1 MAKTIIMPRFGMTQE
16 EATIVRWIKK
26 EGERVEYGD
35 PICEVTTDKINMEVE
50 ATADGILAGIRFAED
65 ETVPITAVIAYIL
78 AEGESLPVGEPPP
91 PAAGP
96 VVSPAPLMDRQVD
109 ATPVARRMAGEQ
121 GIDLAILAT
130 ATPGSGQGGKITR
143 QDVERYLASQ
153 AESKPAE
160 VQPGKLRASPAARH
174 LARQGQVDLH
184 QVKGSGSEGRI
195 QGWDV
200 QAAMARPAA
209 QPTPVAAGVATQPP
223 IAIQPAGSAPPGG
236 MQPQAIKLEGMRRTI
251 AQRMQAS
258 WQNIPHILFSLD
270 IDMTQAVAMRESFN
284 MRFGGKKS
292 AISMSAVLVKAC
304 AAALRQH
311 PLLNSYFR
319 DDQILLLPNINI
331 GLAVA
336 LEEGLIVPVVRDAD
350 QKSLYQIG
358 QEVNDLS
365 SRARQGT
372 LRPEDVV
379 DGTFTLS
386 NLGMFGVDQFTAII
400 NPPQV
405 AILASGRIAKRFV
418 PDEHDRPAL
427 RAMMTVTL
435 AVDHRVVDGAGAARF
450 LNTLRGIL
458 ETAGAQW
465 G

>member
-16 EATIVRWIKK
+16 EATIVKWIKK

-50 ATADGILAGIRFAED
+50 ATADGILAGIRFAEN
-65 ETVPITAVIAYIL
+65 ETVPVTAVIAYVL
-78 AEGESLPVGEPPP
+78 AEGESIPTGEP
-91 PAAGP
+91 AQSVAEP
-96 VVSPAPLMDRQVD
+96 VASPAPQMERAVEV
-109 ATPVARRMAGEQ
+109 TPVARRMASEQ
-121 GIDLAILAT
+121 GIDLAVLAS
-130 ATPGSGQGGKITR
+130 TPGSGQGGKITR
-143 QDVERYLASQ
+143 QDVERYLAGQ
-153 AESKPAE
+153 AGGTPTTA
-160 VQPGKLRASPAARH
+160 QPGKLRATPAARR

-184 QVKGSGSEGRI
+184 QVKGSGFEGRI
-195 QGWDV
+195 QGSDV
-200 QAAMARPAA
+200 QATITRP
-209 QPTPVAAGVATQPP
+209 VTQPRP
-223 IAIQPAGSAPPGG
+223 IETVGATLPPSVIQPAVGQLTGG
-236 MQPQAIKLEGMRRTI
+236 VQPQAIKLEGMRRTI

-258 WQNIPHILFSLD
+258 WQTIPHILITLD
-270 IDMTQAVAMRESFN
+270 IDMTQAIAMRESFN
-284 MRFGGKKS
+284 TRYGGEKS

-311 PLLNSYFR
+311 PLLNAYFR

-331 GLAVA
+331 GMAVA

-358 QEVNDLS
+358 QEVTDLS
-365 SRARQGT
+365 SRARQGA

-379 DGTFTLS
+379 DGTFTIS

-405 AILASGRIAKRFV
+405 AILATGRIAKRFV
-418 PDEHDRPAL
+418 PDEYERPVL
-427 RAMMTVTL
+427 RAMMTLTL
-435 AVDHRVVDGAGAARF
+435 AVDHRVIDGAGAARF